1 MSPPISDYT
10 SGLTRY
16 FASPMNRM
24 FRQFV
29 YKALFLV
36 LFSCFHLSSAVL
48 SKSFDFQIQYSP
60 FQVNKFCEM
69 ASDKKFLPEPPASYL
84 PVENPTPSFWHEN
97 LHELHDA
104 RSTPDL
110 PPASDVVIIGAGYA
124 GIATAYHL
132 KKGECRNSLSVTLLE
147 ARGICSGATGRNGGH
162 LRPDMYGHIPKY
174 IARAGLKAG
183 LEIAEFEVAHLE
195 AIKKLIE
202 KENIDCDF
210 TLTRTVDVWI
220 NKTAAVKAREVYDF
234 MSSRNLAY
242 MDDVFFSRS
251 EDAENISGIKGAQAC
266 ATYTAGTLSPYKLIL
281 RLAEILVEEKLLNIQ
296 TNTPV
301 TSVSPDPKGGFIIT
315 TPRGTTHA
323 KKVVYANNAHIAG
336 LLPEYRNAIVPC
348 KGICSHI
355 TVPADTRAPH
365 LTNSYIIRE
374 DDSTLAYLTPKIDG
388 SIVVGG
394 ASSKFKPFPEE
405 WYNNVDDS
413 TLIEPGK
420 DHFDTY
426 MQRFFHGWENTGA
439 KVDKIW
445 SGVMGYSFDSNPH
458 IGVLPKKEKP
468 KSKKWWWPWGATEK
482 DEQFVLA
489 GFNGHGMPVIWLAA
503 KGVAE
508 MVSQGWD
515 FEKTGM
521 PSLFKTTTER
531 IEKSLGSQ
539 DGGDIMA

>member
-1 MSPPISDYT
+1 MLHQSAYT
-10 SGLTRY
+10 AFILG
-16 FASPMNRM
+16 
-24 FRQFV
+24 
-29 YKALFLV
+29 LV
-36 LFSCFHLSSAVL
+36 LVLHLLRPVL
-48 SKSFDFQIQYSP
+48 SECDDLQQHFDLFQSSIFGAMS
-60 FQVNKFCEM
+60 
-69 ASDKKFLPEPPASYL
+69 SDKKFLPPPPEDYL
-84 PVENPTPSFWHEN
+84 PVENPTSSFWHEN

-104 RSTPDL
+104 RTTPDL
-110 PPASDVVIIGAGYA
+110 PPSSDVVIIGAGYA

-132 KKGECRNSLSVTLLE
+132 KKGARQNNLSVTILE

-174 IARAGLKAG
+174 IERAGVKAG
-183 LEIAEFEVAHLE
+183 LEIAEFEVAHLD
-195 AIKKLIE
+195 AIKNVIE

-220 NKTAAVKAREVYDF
+220 NKTAAIKARQVYDL
-234 MSSRNLAY
+234 MSSHNLAY

-251 EDAENISGIKGAQAC
+251 QDAENISGIKGAQAC

-281 RLAEILVEEKLLNIQ
+281 RVAQILVEAKLINIQ

-301 TSVSPDPKGGFIIT
+301 TQVSPDPKGGFIIT

-323 KKVVYANNAHIAG
+323 KQVVYANNAHVAG
-336 LLPEYRNAIVPC
+336 LLPEYKNAIVPC

-355 TVPADTRAPH
+355 TVPANTRAPL

-374 DDSTLAYLTPKIDG
+374 DDGTLAYLTPKIDG

-426 MQRFFHGWENTGA
+426 MQRFFHGWETTGA

-458 IGVLPKKEKP
+458 VGVLPKKGVG
-468 KSKKWWWPWGATEK
+468 KSRRWWWPWGASEK
-482 DEQFVLA
+482 NDQFVLA

-503 KGVAE
+503 KGIAKMITESVE
-508 MVSQGWD
+508 
-515 FEKTGM
+515 FEKTGV
-521 PSLFKTTTER
+521 PRLFKTTRER
-531 IEKSLGSQ
+531 VEKSLDSQ
-539 DGGDIMA
+539 NGGDVMA